1 MAKTDANLRQ
11 ISVNGGSLT
20 VTLGAA
26 HATIPGAQLDSFIRA
41 LEAARLMLSVDMGAP
56 EPAPAPVEVARPP
69 RAEVSNKGYTTY
81 EPRVEAAPAPI
92 KRRVGRPKG
101 SGAGLAQARRS
112 RKRVGDALADWLKE
126 NPGWHSEAELL
137 GVVSDN
143 RMTDASPKRALK
155 IALGKQKDS
164 VFVTD
169 GSGNW
174 KLVGDPSPTQ
184 PAVPKE
190 RKKPGRKPG
199 SGTKAKAKSK
209 AKGRPK
215 MTATVKAT
223 RGPAATKAKG
233 KGKGRG
239 RGGRAPKGSASDSE
253 GSSVPET
260 TAVPAAVGRLVRV
273 KKGQDRREALLTPAE
288 LEARKQA
295 ATSVDAVHFRWDL
308 ASRAERERMRRN
320 LFGDAIAVG
329 KVN

>member
-11 ISVNGGSLT
+11 ISVNGGSVT

-26 HATIPGAQLDSFIRA
+26 HATIPGGQLDSFIKA

-56 EPAPAPVEVARPP
+56 APTPAPAEVVRPP

-81 EPRVEAAPAPI
+81 EPRVDAAPAPV

-101 SGAGLAQARRS
+101 SVNSLARRS

-126 NPGWHSEAELL
+126 NPGWHSEAALL

-155 IALGKQKDS
+155 IALGKQKDT

-174 KLVGDPSPTQ
+174 KLAGDPSPSQ
-184 PAVPKE
+184 PAAPKE

-199 SGTKAKAKSK
+199 STTKAKAKGK
-209 AKGRPK
+209 ARGKL
-215 MTATVKAT
+215 TVKAT
-223 RGPAATKAKG
+223 RAPKATKAKA
-233 KGKGRG
+233 KGKT
-239 RGGRAPKGSASDSE
+239 RGGRAPRGSASDSE
-253 GSSVPET
+253 GSSAPET
-260 TAVPAAVGRLVRV
+260 TAVPTAVGRLVRV
-273 KKGQDRREALLTPAE
+273 KKGQDRREALLPPAE

-320 LFGDAIAVG
+320 LFGDAVAVG

>member
-11 ISVNGGSLT
+11 ISVNSGAVT

-26 HATIPGAQLDSFIRA
+26 HATIPGGQLDSFIKA
-41 LEAARLMLSVDMGAP
+41 LEAARLMLSVDMGM
-56 EPAPAPVEVARPP
+56 PVAEVVRPP
-69 RAEVSNKGYTTY
+69 RTEVITNKGYTTY
-81 EPRVEAAPAPI
+81 EPRVEAAPAPM
-92 KRRVGRPKG
+92 KRKVGRPKG
-101 SGAGLAQARRS
+101 SGTKNSGASPARRS
-112 RKRVGDALADWLKE
+112 RKRVGDALAEWLQE

-137 GVVSDN
+137 SVVSNN

-174 KLVGDPSPTQ
+174 KLKGDPSPAQ

-199 SGTKAKAKSK
+199 SGTKAKAK
-209 AKGRPK
+209 AKGKGKGRGK
-215 MTATVKAT
+215 MTVKAVKA
-223 RGPAATKAKG
+223 PKATKAKA
-233 KGKGRG
+233 KGRG
-239 RGGRAPKGSASDSE
+239 RGGRAPKGSAADSE
-253 GSSVPET
+253 GSSAPVA
-260 TAVPAAVGRLVRV
+260 AVEPTAVGRLVRV
-273 KKGQDRREALLTPAE
+273 KKGQDRREALLSPAE

-320 LFGDAIAVG
+320 LFGDMVG

>member
-11 ISVNGGSLT
+11 ISVNGGSVT

-26 HATIPGAQLDSFIRA
+26 HATIPGGQLDSFIRA
-41 LEAARLMLSVDMGAP
+41 LEAARLMLSVDMGDLG
-56 EPAPAPVEVARPP
+56 PAPAPVEVARPP

-81 EPRVEAAPAPI
+81 EPRVDAAQAPV

-101 SGAGLAQARRS
+101 SGTSQARRS

-126 NPGWHSEAELL
+126 NPGWHSEAALL

-155 IALGKQKDS
+155 IALGKQKDT

-169 GSGNW
+169 GAGNW
-174 KLVGDPSPTQ
+174 KLAGDPSPSQ
-184 PAVPKE
+184 PAAPKE

-199 SGTKAKAKSK
+199 STTKAKAKGK
-209 AKGRPK
+209 ARGKLV
-215 MTATVKAT
+215 VKAT
-223 RGPAATKAKG
+223 RAPKATKAKA
-233 KGKGRG
+233 KGRG

-253 GSSVPET
+253 GSSAPET
-260 TAVPAAVGRLVRV
+260 TATPAAVGRLVRV

-295 ATSVDAVHFRWDL
+295 ANSVDAVHFRWDL

-320 LFGDAIAVG
+320 LFGDALVAG

>member
-11 ISVNGGSLT
+11 ISVNGGSVT

-26 HATIPGAQLDSFIRA
+26 HATIPGGQLDSFIRA
-41 LEAARLMLSVDMGAP
+41 LEAARLMLSVDMGDP
-56 EPAPAPVEVARPP
+56 GSAPAPVEVARPP

-81 EPRVEAAPAPI
+81 EPRVDAAQAPV

-101 SGAGLAQARRS
+101 SGTSQARRS

-126 NPGWHSEAELL
+126 NPGWHSEAALL

-155 IALGKQKDS
+155 IALGKQKDT

-169 GSGNW
+169 GAGNW
-174 KLVGDPSPTQ
+174 KLAGDPSPSQ
-184 PAVPKE
+184 PAAPKE

-199 SGTKAKAKSK
+199 STTKAKAKGK
-209 AKGRPK
+209 ARGKLV
-215 MTATVKAT
+215 VKAT
-223 RGPAATKAKG
+223 RAPKATKAKA
-233 KGKGRG
+233 KGRG

-253 GSSVPET
+253 GSSAPET
-260 TAVPAAVGRLVRV
+260 TATPAAVGRLVRV

-320 LFGDAIAVG
+320 LFGDALVAG

>member
-11 ISVNGGSLT
+11 ISVTGGSLT
-20 VTLGAA
+20 VTLGSA
-26 HATIPGAQLDSFIRA
+26 HATIPGGQLDSFIRA
-41 LEAARLMLSVDMGAP
+41 LEAARLMLSVDMG
-56 EPAPAPVEVARPP
+56 ESGPASAPVEVARPP

-81 EPRVEAAPAPI
+81 EPRVDAAPAPV

-101 SGAGLAQARRS
+101 SGTNAAQARRS

-126 NPGWHSEAELL
+126 NPGWHSEAALL

-155 IALGKQKDS
+155 IALGKQKDT

-169 GSGNW
+169 GAGNW
-174 KLVGDPSPTQ
+174 KLAGDPSPTQ
-184 PAVPKE
+184 PAAPKE

-199 SGTKAKAKSK
+199 SGTKAKAKAK

-223 RGPAATKAKG
+223 RGPKATKAKA
-233 KGKGRG
+233 KGRG

-253 GSSVPET
+253 GSSAPET
-260 TAVPAAVGRLVRV
+260 TAAPAAVGRLVRV

-320 LFGDAIAVG
+320 LFGDAVALG

>member
-11 ISVNGGSLT
+11 ISVNGGSVT

-26 HATIPGAQLDSFIRA
+26 HATIPGGQLDSFIRA
-41 LEAARLMLSVDMGAP
+41 LEAARLMLSVDMGDLGQAS
-56 EPAPAPVEVARPP
+56 APVEVARPP

-81 EPRVEAAPAPI
+81 EPRVDAAQAPV

-101 SGAGLAQARRS
+101 SGTSQARRS

-126 NPGWHSEAELL
+126 NPGWHSEAALL

-155 IALGKQKDS
+155 IALGKQKDT

-169 GSGNW
+169 GAGNW
-174 KLVGDPSPTQ
+174 KLAGDPSPTQ
-184 PAVPKE
+184 PAAPKE

-199 SGTKAKAKSK
+199 ST
-209 AKGRPK
+209 
-215 MTATVKAT
+215 
-223 RGPAATKAKG
+223 TKAKG
-233 KGKGRG
+233 KGKARGKVTVKATRAPKATKAKAKGRG
-239 RGGRAPKGSASDSE
+239 RGGRAPKGAASDSE
-253 GSSVPET
+253 GSSAPET
-260 TAVPAAVGRLVRV
+260 TAAPAAVGRLVRV

-320 LFGDAIAVG
+320 LFGDAVVAG